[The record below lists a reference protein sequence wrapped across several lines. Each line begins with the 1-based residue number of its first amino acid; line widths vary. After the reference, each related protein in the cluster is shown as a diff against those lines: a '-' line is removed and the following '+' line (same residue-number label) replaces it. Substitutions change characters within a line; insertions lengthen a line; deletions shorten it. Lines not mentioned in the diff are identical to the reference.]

1 METSISYVY
10 ALVDPKT
17 HLVRYV
23 GQTQQWEQ
31 RYAFHCSPH
40 RTRGCTAEWVRSLE
54 PLNPILVLL
63 EVVEHP
69 FYDSYPATVAETK
82 WIKRF
87 RRTVL
92 NVRTRKN
99 SPSTWDRLINPD
111 EQVPTNR

>member
-17 HLVRYV
+17 HLVCYV
-23 GQTQQWEQ
+23 GQTQQWEH
-31 RYAFHCSPH
+31 RFAIHCSGSG
-40 RTRGCTAEWVRSLE
+40 GCTAEWVRSLA
-54 PLNPILVLL
+54 PLKPILVLL
-63 EVVEHP
+63 AEVEHP
-69 FYDSYPATVAETK
+69 YYDSYPATVAETK

-99 SPSTWDRLINPD
+99 SPSTWDRLVNPD
-111 EQVPTNR
+111 EVEGHE